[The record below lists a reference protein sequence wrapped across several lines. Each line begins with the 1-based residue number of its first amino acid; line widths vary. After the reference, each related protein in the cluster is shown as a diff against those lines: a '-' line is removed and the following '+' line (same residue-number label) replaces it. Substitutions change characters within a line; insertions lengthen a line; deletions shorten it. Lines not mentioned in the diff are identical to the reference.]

1 MGLPSSFSNNISNL
15 HYYQG
20 VILAE
25 IGATLILFLILK
37 GIHYVKW
44 GHDEEV
50 PSEKSDDKPTE

>member
-25 IGATLILFLILK
+25 VGATLILFLIFK

-44 GHDEEV
+44 GHDE
-50 PSEKSDDKPTE
+50 